1 MSEKELRSS
10 RGALRKAET
19 FVIIQNFQ
27 YRPTFVTFEKNKKM
41 SSFIDFGLAQK
52 QYNRMNKIT
61 QLFNI
66 KYPIVQGGM
75 IWHSGWRLA
84 SAVSNNGGLG

>member
-27 YRPTFVTFEKNKKM
+27 YRPTFVTFEKNKKCQA
-41 SSFIDFGLAQK
+41 L
-52 QYNRMNKIT
+52 
-61 QLFNI
+61 
-66 KYPIVQGGM
+66 
-75 IWHSGWRLA
+75 
-84 SAVSNNGGLG
+84 